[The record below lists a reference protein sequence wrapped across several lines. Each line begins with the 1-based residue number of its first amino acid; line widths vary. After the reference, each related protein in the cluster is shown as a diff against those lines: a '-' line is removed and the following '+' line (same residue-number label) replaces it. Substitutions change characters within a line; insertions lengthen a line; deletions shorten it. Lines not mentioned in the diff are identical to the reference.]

1 MEVLLCQY
9 PEKHLSNE
17 VKLEKSILT
26 MTTQTEVPTITH
38 IWARFNLRW
47 IICGILS
54 GVLAGLLIAII
65 TMPLAASRLGE
76 ATAGLKYIG
85 AVFFGR
91 EGTRFGP
98 MGASGFAGLVLH
110 LSLSALYGAV
120 FAQLISEKS
129 KPLSLIILSVVTSM
143 IIWVFGCMLFMPA
156 FNLPFREILSPI
168 LAIFLHIG
176 FGLSFGV
183 ILNILRNKIL
193 ED

>member
-1 MEVLLCQY
+1 MDT
-9 PEKHLSNE
+9 N
-17 VKLEKSILT
+17 
-26 MTTQTEVPTITH
+26 TQQVPTITH
-38 IWARFNLRW
+38 IWTRFNLRW

-65 TMPLAASRLGE
+65 TMPIAASYLGE
-76 ATAGLKYIG
+76 STAGLKYIG
-85 AVFFGR
+85 VVFFGS

-120 FAQLISEKS
+120 FAQLVCEKS
-129 KPLSLIILSVVTSM
+129 KPQSLLILGVVTSM
-143 IIWVFGCMLFMPA
+143 IIWVFGCMLFMPS
-156 FNLPFREILSPI
+156 FNLPLREVLSPI

-183 ILNILRNKIL
+183 ILNFLRNKIF
-193 ED
+193 EN